1 MKEAFDLADVMLRQE
16 NEIEKQIFGIL
27 IFRKLVPFINK
38 TYLKSKIEY
47 LFHQEFIK
55 CIENDK
61 IKQNLA
67 LLFLLPWSFQD

>member
-47 LFHQEFIK
+47 LFH
-55 CIENDK
+55 
-61 IKQNLA
+61 
-67 LLFLLPWSFQD
+67 